1 MERGE
6 VMERETFT
14 AYEFVGM
21 WDRQEKVTKSMSL
34 HRFLTYGFIGC
45 GEDGVKALFESSFSR
60 FESKEM
66 SLEDIRKAIAGG
78 TVFFPITVSCK
89 KEDVM
94 EYIEKGFD
102 VRFVRFTEYK
112 RMLRAYKG

>member
-1 MERGE
+1 
-6 VMERETFT
+6 MERETFT

-21 WDRQEKVTKSMSL
+21 WDRREEVTKSMSL
-34 HRFLTYGFIGC
+34 RRFLTYEFIGY
-45 GEDGVKALFESSFSR
+45 GEDDTKALFESSYSR

-89 KEDVM
+89 KKDVM
-94 EYIEKGFD
+94 EYIEKGFN

-112 RMLRAYKG
+112 RMLRAYEG

>member
-1 MERGE
+1 
-6 VMERETFT
+6 
-14 AYEFVGM
+14 
-21 WDRQEKVTKSMSL
+21 
-34 HRFLTYGFIGC
+34 
-45 GEDGVKALFESSFSR
+45 
-60 FESKEM
+60 M

-89 KEDVM
+89 KKDVM
-94 EYIEKGFD
+94 EYIEKGFS